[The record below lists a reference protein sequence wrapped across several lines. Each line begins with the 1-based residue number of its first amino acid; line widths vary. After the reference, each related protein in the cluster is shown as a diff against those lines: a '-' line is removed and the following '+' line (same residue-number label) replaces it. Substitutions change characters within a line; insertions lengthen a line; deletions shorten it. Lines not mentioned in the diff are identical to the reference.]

1 MFSKD
6 IYSDITSNIQFD
18 EIDGQRVQHVLTD
31 LTLVKANGPNC
42 SYDSRFQK
50 SRKYIYC
57 FKVDNGASGNLLPLY
72 MYRKIFPNVT
82 QAELE

>member
-1 MFSKD
+1 M
-6 IYSDITSNIQFD
+6 SNIQFD
-18 EIDGQRVQHVLTD
+18 EIDGQGVQCVLTE
-31 LTLVKANGPNC
+31 LTLVKANGSNC

-50 SRKYIYC
+50 SREYIYH
-57 FKVDNGASGNLLPLY
+57 FKVDSGASGNLLPLC